1 MIINYLKQNILPFLR
16 RILKFKAVRVIS
28 YGLLLF
34 IALDLIFPFKVQPN
48 YSTLITDSEGKV
60 LHAFLNNQDKWRMK
74 TELSEITPTLEKAIV
89 YKEDRWFRWHFGVN
103 PFAIVRAGVRNVFS
117 GKRTSGAST
126 ITMQVVRLLN
136 PKPRTYFNKIN
147 EILRAF
153 QLEVHYSKDEILQL
167 YLNLVPYGSNI
178 EGIKSASI
186 LYFQKSPDVLSLA
199 EVMTLAIIPNRPSS
213 LRLGLNNDFI
223 LQERNRWLN
232 EFKASEV
239 FHNQDIDDALSEPLN
254 VQRHEA
260 PKLAPHLSL
269 RLKNEYPTKSNI
281 HSSLIRNKQLT
292 IEKIVQNYVSR
303 LYAMNIHNAAVMV
316 INNQT
321 HQVEAYIGSA
331 DFNNPVDGGQVDG
344 VRAIRSP
351 GSTLKPLLY
360 ATAFDKGIITPKT
373 AINDVP
379 TNFGGF
385 EPENF
390 DKLFHGKISIEYA
403 LANSLNIP
411 AVKLLKEIST
421 PVLVD
426 KLKKADFQAVK
437 KNSSKLGLSLV
448 LGGCGVT
455 LEELTNLFSS
465 FANEGRFQKSSPL
478 TTDGRIKKE
487 IEKSVL
493 GFRFRNWVAKSGVE
507 SSPFG
512 GGGGLSIISPE
523 STYLI
528 NQILTQVTRPDLPN
542 NYAYTYRMPKI
553 AWKTGTSFGKKDA
566 WSIGY
571 NAKYTVGIWVGN
583 FSGEGVPELSGANIA
598 TPLLFDIF
606 NTIDYNSSSKWF
618 KSPENMAMRKVCA
631 ESGDV
636 PNEFCVNQITDY
648 YIPSVSK
655 MTLCTHAKYVYV
667 SKDDRTSYCSHCLPE
682 SGAVRKIYPNHA
694 PELVS
699 WFETKHILYTG
710 IPPHNPTC
718 ERIFQENAPQIVYPV
733 DGSEYILDKNDTQKL
748 MLNAQVG
755 NDVKEIYWY
764 INDKLLQKSTP
775 TTPIFFEPK
784 AGRIKI
790 SCSDDKGRNTDIFVK
805 VRWE

>member
-1 MIINYLKQNILPFLR
+1 M
-16 RILKFKAVRVIS
+16 
-28 YGLLLF
+28 
-34 IALDLIFPFKVQPN
+34 
-48 YSTLITDSEGKV
+48 DSDEKI

-103 PFAIVRAGVRNVFS
+103 PFAIMRAGVRNVFT
-117 GKRTSGAST
+117 GRRTSGAST

-136 PKPRTYFNKIN
+136 PQTRTYFHKFL
-147 EILRAF
+147 EIFRAI
-153 QLEVHYSKDEILQL
+153 QLEVHYSKDEILQF

-178 EGIKSASI
+178 EGIKSASV

-199 EVMTLAIIPNRPSS
+199 EVMALAIIPNRPSS
-213 LRLGLNNDFI
+213 LRLGVNNDYI
-223 LQERNRWLN
+223 LKERNRWLN
-232 EFKASEV
+232 EFKELQV

-260 PKLAPHLSL
+260 PKLAPHLSI
-269 RLKNEYPTKSNI
+269 RLKQENPNEANI

-292 IEKIVQNYVSR
+292 IEKIVQNYVTR

-316 INNQT
+316 INNKT
-321 HQVEAYIGSA
+321 HQVESYIGSA

-360 ATAFDKGIITPKT
+360 ATAFDLGIITPKT

-390 DKLFHGKISIEYA
+390 DKLFHGKVTIEFA

-411 AVKLLKEIST
+411 AVKVLKEITT
-421 PVLVD
+421 PVLVE
-426 KLKKADFQAVK
+426 KLKRADFQAVK
-437 KNSSKLGLSLV
+437 KNAEKLGLSLV
-448 LGGCGVT
+448 LGGCDVT

-465 FANEGRFQKSSPL
+465 FSNEGNFQKAKYINNSNQSEIQRL
-478 TTDGRIKKE
+478 RIPSESE
-487 IEKSVL
+487 ITSK
-493 GFRFRNWVAKSGVE
+493 
-507 SSPFG
+507 
-512 GGGGLSIISPE
+512 E

-528 NQILTQVTRPDLPN
+528 TQILSQITRPDLPN
-542 NYAYTYRMPKI
+542 NYDYTYRMPKI

-571 NAKYTVGIWVGN
+571 NANYTVGVWIGN

-606 NTIDYNSSSKWF
+606 NTIEYNSSAKWF
-618 KSPENMAMRKVCA
+618 KSPEGIALRKVCA

-636 PNEFCVNQITDY
+636 PSEFCTNQITDY

-655 MTLCTHAKYVYV
+655 MTPCTHLRNVYIRP
-667 SKDDRTSYCSHCLPE
+667 DTQISYCSHCLPD
-682 SGAVRKIYPNHA
+682 SGAVRKLYPNHA

-699 WFETKHILYTG
+699 WYETKHILYEK
-710 IPPHNPTC
+710 IPPHNPQC
-718 ERIFQENAPQIVYPV
+718 ERVFQENAPQIVYPV
-733 DGSEYILDKNDTQKL
+733 DGSKYILDKKDTQKM
-748 MLNAQVG
+748 MLNCQVS
-755 NDVKEIYWY
+755 NDVKVIYWY
-764 INDKLLQKSTP
+764 INDKLLQKSEPNTKVFFTP
-775 TTPIFFEPK
+775 E
-784 AGRIKI
+784 AGKLKI
-790 SCSDDKGRNTDIFVK
+790 SCSDDKGRNTDIFVEVK
-805 VRWE
+805 KD

>member
-1 MIINYLKQNILPFLR
+1 MIISYLKQNIFPIINILFQCKIA
-16 RILKFKAVRVIS
+16 RIVA
-28 YGLLLF
+28 YTLLLF
-34 IALDLIFPFKVQPN
+34 IALDLISPFKVQPN
-48 YSTLITDSEGKV
+48 YSTLITDSEGKI
-60 LHAFLNNQDKWRMK
+60 LHAFLNNQDRWRMK
-74 TELSEITPTLEKAIV
+74 TELSEITPTLEKAII

-103 PFAIVRAGVRNVFS
+103 PFAVIRAGVRNIFT
-117 GKRTSGAST
+117 GRRTSGAST

-136 PKPRTYFNKIN
+136 PKNRTYFNKII

-199 EVMTLAIIPNRPSS
+199 EVMALAIIPNRPSS
-213 LRLGLNNDFI
+213 LRLGINNDFI
-223 LQERNRWLN
+223 LKERNRWLN
-232 EFKASEV
+232 EFKESQV
-239 FHNQDIDDALSEPLN
+239 FHNQDIDDALSEPMN
-254 VQRHEA
+254 VKRHEA

-269 RLKNEYPTKSNI
+269 RLKQENPTEANI

-321 HQVEAYIGSA
+321 HQVEAYMGSA

-360 ATAFDKGIITPKT
+360 ATAFDQGIITPKT
-373 AINDVP
+373 TINDVP

-385 EPENF
+385 EPDNF
-390 DKLFHGKISIEYA
+390 DKLFHGKVTVEFA

-411 AVKLLKEIST
+411 AVKLLKEITT
-421 PVLVD
+421 PILVD

-437 KNSSKLGLSLV
+437 KDASKLGLSLV

-465 FANEGRFQKSSPL
+465 FANEGKFQKAKYIVSRSQL
-478 TTDGRIKKE
+478 TTVFTE
-487 IEKSVL
+487 ITSK
-493 GFRFRNWVAKSGVE
+493 
-507 SSPFG
+507 
-512 GGGGLSIISPE
+512 E

-528 NQILTQVTRPDLPN
+528 NQILTQITRPDLPN

-571 NAKYTVGIWVGN
+571 NAKYTVGIWIGN

-618 KSPENMAMRKVCA
+618 KSPENIALRKVCT

-636 PNEFCVNQITDY
+636 PNEFCINQITDY

-655 MTLCTHAKYVYV
+655 MTQCTHAKYVYV
-667 SKDDRTSYCSHCLPE
+667 SADEQISFCSHCMPDN
-682 SGAVRKIYPNHA
+682 GTIRKTFPNHA

-699 WFETKHILYTG
+699 WFETKHILYEKL
-710 IPPHNPTC
+710 PQHNPKC
-718 ERIFQENAPQIVYPV
+718 ERVFQENAPQIVYPEG
-733 DGSEYILDKNDTQKL
+733 GSEYILDKDDTQKL
-748 MLNAQVG
+748 MLNAQVR

-775 TTPIFFEPK
+775 NSPIFFEPT
-784 AGRIKI
+784 AGKIKI
-790 SCSDDKGRNTDIFVK
+790 SCSDDKGRNSDIFVK

>member
-1 MIINYLKQNILPFLR
+1 MIISYLKQNIFPIINILFQCKIA
-16 RILKFKAVRVIS
+16 RIVA
-28 YGLLLF
+28 YTLLLF
-34 IALDLIFPFKVQPN
+34 IALDLISPFKVQPN
-48 YSTLITDSEGKV
+48 YSTLITDSEGKI

-74 TELSEITPTLEKAIV
+74 TELSEITPTLEKAII

-103 PFAIVRAGVRNVFS
+103 PFAVIRAGVRNIFT
-117 GKRTSGAST
+117 GRRTSGAST

-136 PKPRTYFNKIN
+136 PKNRTYFNKII

-199 EVMTLAIIPNRPSS
+199 EVMALAIIPNRPSS
-213 LRLGLNNDFI
+213 LRLGINNDFI
-223 LQERNRWLN
+223 LKERNRWLN
-232 EFKASEV
+232 EFKESQV
-239 FHNQDIDDALSEPLN
+239 FHNQDIDDALSEPMN

-269 RLKNEYPTKSNI
+269 RLKQENPTEANI

-321 HQVEAYIGSA
+321 HQVEAYMGSA

-360 ATAFDKGIITPKT
+360 ATAFDQGIITPKT
-373 AINDVP
+373 TINDVP

-385 EPENF
+385 EPDNF
-390 DKLFHGKISIEYA
+390 DKLFHGKVTVEFA

-411 AVKLLKEIST
+411 AVKLLKEITT
-421 PVLVD
+421 PILVD

-437 KNSSKLGLSLV
+437 KDASKLGLSLV

-465 FANEGRFQKSSPL
+465 FANEGKFQKAKYIVSRSQL
-478 TTDGRIKKE
+478 TTVSAE
-487 IEKSVL
+487 ITSK
-493 GFRFRNWVAKSGVE
+493 
-507 SSPFG
+507 
-512 GGGGLSIISPE
+512 E

-528 NQILTQVTRPDLPN
+528 NQILTQITRPDLPN

-571 NAKYTVGIWVGN
+571 NAKYTVGIWIGN

-618 KSPENMAMRKVCA
+618 KSPENIALRKVCA

-636 PNEFCVNQITDY
+636 PDEFCINQITDY

-655 MTLCTHAKYVYV
+655 MTQCTHAKYVYV
-667 SKDDRTSYCSHCLPE
+667 SADEQISFCSHCMPDN
-682 SGAVRKIYPNHA
+682 GTIRKIFPNHA

-699 WFETKHILYTG
+699 WFETKHILYEKL
-710 IPPHNPTC
+710 PQHDPKC
-718 ERIFQENAPQIVYPV
+718 ERVFRENAPQIVYPEG
-733 DGSEYILDKNDTQKL
+733 GSEYILDKNDTQKL
-748 MLNAQVG
+748 MLNAQVR

-775 TTPIFFEPK
+775 NIPIFFVPESGK
-784 AGRIKI
+784 IKI
-790 SCSDDKGRNTDIFVK
+790 SCSDDKGRNTDIFVR

>member
-1 MIINYLKQNILPFLR
+1 MQHKSIGMIRNYLKQTIIPFLK
-16 RILKFKAVRVIS
+16 RIFQYKTTRTITC
-28 YGLLLF
+28 GLLLF
-34 IALDLIFPFKVQPN
+34 IILDLIFPFRVEPN
-48 YSTLITDSEGKV
+48 YSTVIMDSEGKI

-74 TELSEITPTLEKAIV
+74 TELSEITPTLEKAII

-103 PFAIVRAGVRNVFS
+103 PFAIVRAGMRNVFT
-117 GKRTSGAST
+117 GRRTSGAST

-136 PKPRTYFNKIN
+136 PQSRTYFHKFL
-147 EILRAF
+147 EIFRAI
-153 QLEVHYSKDEILQL
+153 QLEAHYSKDEILQF

-199 EVMTLAIIPNRPSS
+199 EVMALAIIPNRPSS
-213 LRLGLNNDFI
+213 LRLGLNNNFI
-223 LQERNRWLN
+223 LKERNRWLN
-232 EFKASEV
+232 EFKVMQV
-239 FHNQDIDDALSEPLN
+239 FHNQDIEDALGEPLN

-260 PKLAPHLSL
+260 PKLAPHLSI
-269 RLKNEYPTKSNI
+269 RLKQENPNVANI
-281 HSSLIRNKQLT
+281 HSSLVRNKQLT

-316 INNQT
+316 INNKT
-321 HQVEAYIGSA
+321 HQVETYVGSA

-360 ATAFDKGIITPKT
+360 ATAFDLGIITPKT

-390 DKLFHGKISIEYA
+390 DKLFHGKVTIEFA

-411 AVKLLKEIST
+411 AVKILKEITT
-421 PVLVD
+421 PVLVE
-426 KLKKADFQAVK
+426 KLKKSDFQAVK

-465 FANEGRFQKSSPL
+465 FSNEGNFQKSIFLKPNSPIPNPQSL
-478 TTDGRIKKE
+478 ITSK
-487 IEKSVL
+487 
-493 GFRFRNWVAKSGVE
+493 
-507 SSPFG
+507 
-512 GGGGLSIISPE
+512 E

-528 NQILTQVTRPDLPN
+528 TKILSQITRPDLPN
-542 NYAYTYRMPKI
+542 NYDYTYRMPKI

-571 NAKYTVGIWVGN
+571 NANYTVGVWIGN

-606 NTIDYNSSSKWF
+606 NTIEYNSSAKWF
-618 KSPENMAMRKVCA
+618 KAPEGITLRKVCA

-636 PNEFCVNQITDY
+636 PNEFCENQITDY

-655 MTLCTHAKYVYV
+655 MTLCTHARKVYIRA
-667 SKDDRTSYCSHCLPE
+667 DEQISYCTHCLPD
-682 SGAVRKIYPNHA
+682 SGAVQKRYPNHA

-699 WFETKHILYTG
+699 WYETKHILYEK
-710 IPPHNPTC
+710 IPPHNPQC
-718 ERIFQENAPQIVYPV
+718 ERVFQENAPQIVYPV
-733 DGSEYILDKNDTQKL
+733 DGSEYILDKKDTQKM
-748 MLNAQVG
+748 MLNCQTS
-755 NDVKEIYWY
+755 NDVKVVYWY
-764 INDKLLQKSTP
+764 INDKLLQKSEPNTK
-775 TTPIFFEPK
+775 IFFTPE
-784 AGRIKI
+784 AGKLKI
-790 SCSDDKGRNTDIFVK
+790 SCSDDKGRNSDIFVE
-805 VRWE
+805 VRKD

>member
-1 MIINYLKQNILPFLR
+1 MQRIKTFIKAKPF
-16 RILKFKAVRVIS
+16 KVTASVF
-28 YGLLLF
+28 LLF
-34 IALDLIFPFKVQPN
+34 ITLDLIFPFKVQPN
-48 YSTLITDSEGKV
+48 YSTLITDSEGKI
-60 LHAFLNNQDKWRMK
+60 LHSFLNNKDKWRMK
-74 TELSEITPTLEKAIV
+74 TELSEITPTLEKAII
-89 YKEDRWFRWHFGVN
+89 YKEDRWFRWHFGIN
-103 PFAIVRAGVRNVFS
+103 PFAIVRAGMRNIFT

-136 PKPRTYFNKIN
+136 PQSRTYFNKII

-213 LRLGLNNDFI
+213 LRLGINNDYI
-223 LQERNRWLN
+223 LKERNRWLS
-232 EFKASEV
+232 EFKESEV
-239 FHNQDIDDALSEPLN
+239 FHSQDIEDALSEPLN

-269 RLKNEYPTKSNI
+269 RLKQENPTEANI

-292 IEKIVQNYVSR
+292 IEKIAQNYVSR
-303 LYAMNIHNAAVMV
+303 LYAMNVHNAAVMV

-321 HQVEAYIGSA
+321 HQVEAYVGSA

-373 AINDVP
+373 TINDVP

-390 DKLFHGKISIEYA
+390 DKLFHGKVTVEFA

-411 AVKLLKEIST
+411 AVKLLKEITT

-465 FANEGRFQKSSPL
+465 FANEGKFQKAKYIVNRNQS
-478 TTDGRIKKE
+478 TTVSTE
-487 IEKSVL
+487 ITSK
-493 GFRFRNWVAKSGVE
+493 
-507 SSPFG
+507 
-512 GGGGLSIISPE
+512 E

-528 NQILTQVTRPDLPN
+528 NQILTQITRPDLPN

-571 NAKYTVGIWVGN
+571 NAKYTVGVWIGN

-618 KSPENMAMRKVCA
+618 KSPENIALRKVCA

-648 YIPSVSK
+648 YIPAVSK
-655 MTLCTHAKYVYV
+655 MTQCTHAKYVYL
-667 SKDDRTSYCSHCLPE
+667 SADGQISYCSHCIPDNNTI
-682 SGAVRKIYPNHA
+682 KKTFPNHA

-699 WFETKHILYTG
+699 WFETKHILYEKL
-710 IPPHNPTC
+710 PQHNPKC
-718 ERIFQENAPQIVYPV
+718 ERIFQENVPQIVYPV
-733 DGSEYILDKNDTQKL
+733 DGSEYILDKKDTQKL
-748 MLNAQVG
+748 MLNAQVR

-775 TTPIFFEPK
+775 NTPIFFVPESGK
-784 AGRIKI
+784 IKI
-790 SCSDDKGRNTDIFVK
+790 SCSDDKGRNTDIFVN

>member
-1 MIINYLKQNILPFLR
+1 MTINYLQQKILSFLK
-16 RILKFKAVRVIS
+16 RIFQYKAVRITT

-34 IALDLIFPFKVQPN
+34 IILDLVFPFRVQPN
-48 YSTLITDSEGKV
+48 YSTVVMDSEGKI

-74 TELSEITPTLEKAIV
+74 TELSEITPTLEKAII

-103 PFAIVRAGVRNVFS
+103 PFAIVRAGVRNVFT
-117 GKRTSGAST
+117 GRRTSGAST

-136 PKPRTYFNKIN
+136 PQSRTYFHKFL
-147 EILRAF
+147 EIFRAI
-153 QLEVHYSKDEILQL
+153 QLEVHYSKDEILQF

-199 EVMTLAIIPNRPSS
+199 EVMALAIIPNRPSS
-213 LRLGLNNDFI
+213 LRLGVNNDYI

-232 EFKASEV
+232 EFKSMQV
-239 FHNQDIDDALSEPLN
+239 FHNQDVEDALSEPLN

-260 PKLAPHLSL
+260 PKLAPHLSI
-269 RLKNEYPTKSNI
+269 RLKQENPNVANI
-281 HSSLIRNKQLT
+281 HSSLVRNKQLT
-292 IEKIVQNYVSR
+292 IEKIVQNYVTR
-303 LYAMNIHNAAVMV
+303 LCAMNIHNAAVMV
-316 INNQT
+316 INNKT
-321 HQVEAYIGSA
+321 HQVETYVGSA

-360 ATAFDKGIITPKT
+360 ATAFDLGIITPKT
-373 AINDVP
+373 TINDVP

-390 DKLFHGKISIEYA
+390 DKLFHGKVTIEFA

-411 AVKLLKEIST
+411 AVKILKEITT
-421 PVLVD
+421 PVLVE

-455 LEELTNLFSS
+455 LEELTNLFSV
-465 FANEGRFQKSSPL
+465 FANEGKIAPPTPRGGASESDFSSP
-478 TTDGRIKKE
+478 
-487 IEKSVL
+487 
-493 GFRFRNWVAKSGVE
+493 SG
-507 SSPFG
+507 G
-512 GGGGLSIISPE
+512 YLISPE

-528 NQILTQVTRPDLPN
+528 TKILSQITRPDLPN
-542 NYAYTYRMPKI
+542 NYDYTYRMPKI

-571 NAKYTVGIWVGN
+571 NANYTVGVWIGN

-606 NTIDYNSSSKWF
+606 NTIEYNSSARWF
-618 KSPENMAMRKVCA
+618 KQPEGIALRKVCA
-631 ESGDV
+631 ESGDI
-636 PNEFCVNQITDY
+636 PNEFCENQITDY

-655 MTLCTHAKYVYV
+655 MTLCTHARKVYV
-667 SKDDRTSYCSHCLPE
+667 RADEQISYCTHCLPD
-682 SGAVRKIYPNHA
+682 SGAVQKRYPNHA

-699 WFETKHILYTG
+699 WYETKYILYQK
-710 IPPHNPTC
+710 IPPHNPQC
-718 ERIFQENAPQIVYPV
+718 ERVFQENAPQIVYPV
-733 DGSEYILDKNDTQKL
+733 DGSEYILDKKDTQKM
-748 MLNAQVG
+748 MLNCQTS
-755 NDVKEIYWY
+755 NDVKVVYWY
-764 INDKLLQKSTP
+764 INDKLLQKSEPNTKVFFTP
-775 TTPIFFEPK
+775 EVGK
-784 AGRIKI
+784 LKI
-790 SCSDDKGRNTDIFVK
+790 SCSDDKGRNSDIFVEVK
-805 VRWE
+805 KE

>member
-1 MIINYLKQNILPFLR
+1 MIFNHLKQNTISFLK
-16 RILKFKAVRVIS
+16 RIFQYKAVRIIS

-74 TELSEITPTLEKAIV
+74 TELSEITPTLENAIV

-103 PFAIVRAGVRNVFS
+103 PFAVVRAGVRNVFT
-117 GKRTSGAST
+117 GRRTSGAST

-136 PKPRTYFNKIN
+136 PKSRTYLHKII

-199 EVMTLAIIPNRPSS
+199 EVMALAIIPNRPSS
-213 LRLGLNNDFI
+213 LRLGINNDFI
-223 LQERNRWLN
+223 LRERNRWLN
-232 EFKASEV
+232 EFKESQV
-239 FHNQDIDDALSEPLN
+239 FHNQDIEDALGEPLN

-269 RLKNEYPTKSNI
+269 RLKQENPTEANI
-281 HSSLIRNKQLT
+281 HSSLMRNKQLT

-321 HQVEAYIGSA
+321 HQVEAYVGSA

-360 ATAFDKGIITPKT
+360 ATAFDRGIITPKSM
-373 AINDVP
+373 INDVP

-390 DKLFHGKISIEYA
+390 DKLFHGKVSVEFA

-411 AVKLLKEIST
+411 AVKLLKEITT

-426 KLKKADFQAVK
+426 KLKKADFQAVR

-465 FANEGRFQKSSPL
+465 FANEGQFQKSKY
-478 TTDGRIKKE
+478 IKSENQSE
-487 IEKSVL
+487 I
-493 GFRFRNWVAKSGVE
+493 RNRQSE
-507 SSPFG
+507 
-512 GGGGLSIISPE
+512 IISPE

-528 NQILTQVTRPDLPN
+528 NQILTQITRPDLPN

-571 NAKYTVGIWVGN
+571 NAKYTVGVWIGN

-618 KSPENMAMRKVCA
+618 KSPENIALRKVCA

-636 PNEFCVNQITDY
+636 PNEFCINQITDY

-655 MTLCTHAKYVYV
+655 MTSCTHARYVFV
-667 SKDDRTSYCSHCLPE
+667 SADGQMSYCSHCMPD
-682 SGAVRKIYPNHA
+682 SGAIRTTFPNHA

-699 WFETKHILYTG
+699 WFETKHILYERVPT
-710 IPPHNPTC
+710 HNPKC

-748 MLNAQVG
+748 MLNAQVR

-775 TTPIFFEPK
+775 NIPIFFVPESGK
-784 AGRIKI
+784 IKI
-790 SCSDDKGRNTDIFVK
+790 SCSDDKGRNTNIFVK

>member
-1 MIINYLKQNILPFLR
+1 MIIKYLKQKTFPFLK
-16 RILKFKAVRVIS
+16 RIFQYKAVRIIS
-28 YGLLLF
+28 YGLLFF
-34 IALDLIFPFKVQPN
+34 ILLDLIFPFRVQPN
-48 YSTLITDSEGKV
+48 YSTLIMDSDGKI

-103 PFAIVRAGVRNVFS
+103 PFAIMRAGFRNVFT
-117 GKRTSGAST
+117 GRRTSGAST

-136 PKPRTYFNKIN
+136 PQSRTYFNKFL
-147 EILRAF
+147 EIFRAI
-153 QLEVHYSKDEILQL
+153 QLEVHYSKDEILQF

-186 LYFQKSPDVLSLA
+186 LYFQKLPEVLSLA
-199 EVMTLAIIPNRPSS
+199 EVMALAIIPNRPSS
-213 LRLGLNNDFI
+213 LRLGVNNDYI
-223 LQERNRWLN
+223 LKERNRWLN
-232 EFKASEV
+232 EFKEMQV

-260 PKLAPHLSL
+260 PKLAPHLSI
-269 RLKNEYPTKSNI
+269 RLKQENPNEANI

-292 IEKIVQNYVSR
+292 IEKIVQNYVTR

-316 INNQT
+316 INNKT
-321 HQVEAYIGSA
+321 HQVESYIGSA

-360 ATAFDKGIITPKT
+360 ATAFDLGIITPKT

-390 DKLFHGKISIEYA
+390 DKLFHGKVTIEFA

-411 AVKLLKEIST
+411 AVKVLKEITT
-421 PVLVD
+421 PVLVE

-465 FANEGRFQKSSPL
+465 FSNEGSFQKA
-478 TTDGRIKKE
+478 RYI
-487 IEKSVL
+487 
-493 GFRFRNWVAKSGVE
+493 SG
-507 SSPFG
+507 SNNSQ
-512 GGGGLSIISPE
+512 LITHNSQLISPE

-528 NQILTQVTRPDLPN
+528 TQILSQITRPDLPN
-542 NYAYTYRMPKI
+542 NYDYTYRMPKI

-571 NAKYTVGIWVGN
+571 NANYTVGVWIGN

-606 NTIDYNSSSKWF
+606 NTIEYNSSAKWF
-618 KSPENMAMRKVCA
+618 KSPEGIALRKVCA
-631 ESGDV
+631 ESGNV
-636 PNEFCVNQITDY
+636 PSEFCTNQITDY

-655 MTLCTHAKYVYV
+655 MTLCTHLRNVYV
-667 SKDDRTSYCSHCLPE
+667 RSDGQISYCSHCLPD
-682 SGAVRKIYPNHA
+682 SGAVKNLYPNHA

-699 WFETKHILYTG
+699 WYETKHILYEKV
-710 IPPHNPTC
+710 PPHNPQC
-718 ERIFQENAPQIVYPV
+718 ERVFQENAPQIVYPV
-733 DGSEYILDKNDTQKL
+733 DGSEYILDKKDTQKM
-748 MLNAQVG
+748 MLNCQVS
-755 NDVKEIYWY
+755 NDVKVIYWY
-764 INDKLLQKSTP
+764 INDKLLQKSEPNTKVFFTP
-775 TTPIFFEPK
+775 E
-784 AGRIKI
+784 AGKLKI
-790 SCSDDKGRNTDIFVK
+790 SCSDDKGRNTDIFVEVK
-805 VRWE
+805 KD

>member
-1 MIINYLKQNILPFLR
+1 MIISYLKQNIFPIINILFQCKIA
-16 RILKFKAVRVIS
+16 RIVA
-28 YGLLLF
+28 YTLLLF
-34 IALDLIFPFKVQPN
+34 IALDLISPFKVQPN
-48 YSTLITDSEGKV
+48 YSTLITDSEGKI

-74 TELSEITPTLEKAIV
+74 TELSEITPTLEKVII

-103 PFAIVRAGVRNVFS
+103 PFAVIRAGVRNIFT
-117 GKRTSGAST
+117 GRRTSGAST

-136 PKPRTYFNKIN
+136 PKNRTYFNKII

-199 EVMTLAIIPNRPSS
+199 EVMALAIIPNRPSS
-213 LRLGLNNDFI
+213 LRLGINNDFI
-223 LQERNRWLN
+223 LKERNRWLN
-232 EFKASEV
+232 EFKESQV
-239 FHNQDIDDALSEPLN
+239 FHNQDIDDALSEPMN

-269 RLKNEYPTKSNI
+269 RLKQENPTEANI

-321 HQVEAYIGSA
+321 HQVEAYMGSA

-360 ATAFDKGIITPKT
+360 ATAFDQGIITPKT
-373 AINDVP
+373 TINDVP

-385 EPENF
+385 EPDNF
-390 DKLFHGKISIEYA
+390 DKLFHGKVTVEFA

-411 AVKLLKEIST
+411 AVKLLKEITT
-421 PVLVD
+421 PILVD

-437 KNSSKLGLSLV
+437 KDASKLGLSLV

-465 FANEGRFQKSSPL
+465 FANEGKFQKAKYIVSRSQL
-478 TTDGRIKKE
+478 TTVSAE
-487 IEKSVL
+487 ITSK
-493 GFRFRNWVAKSGVE
+493 
-507 SSPFG
+507 
-512 GGGGLSIISPE
+512 E

-528 NQILTQVTRPDLPN
+528 NQILTQITRPDLPN

-571 NAKYTVGIWVGN
+571 NAKYTVGIWIGN

-618 KSPENMAMRKVCA
+618 KSPENIALRKVCA

-636 PNEFCVNQITDY
+636 PNEFCINQITDY

-655 MTLCTHAKYVYV
+655 MTQCTHAKYVYV
-667 SKDDRTSYCSHCLPE
+667 SADEQISFCSHCMPDN
-682 SGAVRKIYPNHA
+682 GTIRKNFPNHA

-699 WFETKHILYTG
+699 WFETKHILYEKL
-710 IPPHNPTC
+710 PQHDPKC
-718 ERIFQENAPQIVYPV
+718 ERVFRENAPQIVYPKG
-733 DGSEYILDKNDTQKL
+733 GSEYILDKNDTQKL
-748 MLNAQVG
+748 MLNAQVR

-775 TTPIFFEPK
+775 NIPIFFVPESGK
-784 AGRIKI
+784 IKI
-790 SCSDDKGRNTDIFVK
+790 SCSDDKGRNTDIFVR

>member
-1 MIINYLKQNILPFLR
+1 MIFKYLQQNIPTFLK
-16 RILKFKAVRVIS
+16 RIFQYKAVRIIS
-28 YGLLLF
+28 YSLLLF

-103 PFAIVRAGVRNVFS
+103 PFAIARAGVRNVFM
-117 GKRTSGAST
+117 GRRTSGAST

-136 PKPRTYFNKIN
+136 PKSRTYFNKII

-199 EVMTLAIIPNRPSS
+199 EVMALAIIPNRPSS
-213 LRLGLNNDFI
+213 LRLGFNNDFI
-223 LQERNRWLN
+223 LKERNRWLN
-232 EFKASEV
+232 EFKELEV

-269 RLKNEYPTKSNI
+269 RLKQENPTEANI

-321 HQVEAYIGSA
+321 HQVEAYVGSA

-373 AINDVP
+373 TINDVP

-390 DKLFHGKISIEYA
+390 DKLFHGKITIEYA

-426 KLKKADFQAVK
+426 KLKKADFQAVR

-465 FANEGRFQKSSPL
+465 FANEGQFQKSSPL
-478 TTDGRIKKE
+478 TPRGGIKNGLE
-487 IEKSVL
+487 NSP
-493 GFRFRNWVAKSGVE
+493 SG
-507 SSPFG
+507 G
-512 GGGGLSIISPE
+512 
-523 STYLI
+523 
-528 NQILTQVTRPDLPN
+528 
-542 NYAYTYRMPKI
+542 
-553 AWKTGTSFGKKDA
+553 
-566 WSIGY
+566 
-571 NAKYTVGIWVGN
+571 
-583 FSGEGVPELSGANIA
+583 
-598 TPLLFDIF
+598 
-606 NTIDYNSSSKWF
+606 
-618 KSPENMAMRKVCA
+618 
-631 ESGDV
+631 
-636 PNEFCVNQITDY
+636 
-648 YIPSVSK
+648 
-655 MTLCTHAKYVYV
+655 
-667 SKDDRTSYCSHCLPE
+667 
-682 SGAVRKIYPNHA
+682 
-694 PELVS
+694 
-699 WFETKHILYTG
+699 
-710 IPPHNPTC
+710 
-718 ERIFQENAPQIVYPV
+718 
-733 DGSEYILDKNDTQKL
+733 
-748 MLNAQVG
+748 
-755 NDVKEIYWY
+755 
-764 INDKLLQKSTP
+764 
-775 TTPIFFEPK
+775 
-784 AGRIKI
+784 
-790 SCSDDKGRNTDIFVK
+790 
-805 VRWE
+805 

>member
-1 MIINYLKQNILPFLR
+1 MKINHLKQNAISFLK
-16 RILKFKAVRVIS
+16 RIFQYKAVRIIS

-34 IALDLIFPFKVQPN
+34 IILDLIFPFRVQPN
-48 YSTLITDSEGKV
+48 YSTLIMDSDGKI

-103 PFAIVRAGVRNVFS
+103 PFAVMRAGVRNVFT
-117 GKRTSGAST
+117 GRRTSGAST

-136 PKPRTYFNKIN
+136 PQSRTYFHKFL
-147 EILRAF
+147 EIFRAI
-153 QLEVHYSKDEILQL
+153 QLEVHYSKDEILQF

-178 EGIKSASI
+178 EGIKSASV

-199 EVMTLAIIPNRPSS
+199 EVMALAIIPNRPSS
-213 LRLGLNNDFI
+213 LRLGINNDYI
-223 LQERNRWLN
+223 LKERNRWLK
-232 EFKASEV
+232 EFKESQV

-260 PKLAPHLSL
+260 PKLAPHLSI
-269 RLKNEYPTKSNI
+269 RLKQENPTEANI

-292 IEKIVQNYVSR
+292 IEKIVQNYVTR

-316 INNQT
+316 INNKT
-321 HQVEAYIGSA
+321 HQVESYVGSA

-360 ATAFDKGIITPKT
+360 ATAFDLGIITPKT

-390 DKLFHGKISIEYA
+390 DKLFHGKVTIEFA

-411 AVKLLKEIST
+411 AVKVLKEITT
-421 PVLVD
+421 PVLVE

-465 FANEGRFQKSSPL
+465 FSNEGQFQKSTYLYASGRDTSHGGNSALQTPNSEL
-478 TTDGRIKKE
+478 TSK
-487 IEKSVL
+487 
-493 GFRFRNWVAKSGVE
+493 
-507 SSPFG
+507 
-512 GGGGLSIISPE
+512 E

-528 NQILTQVTRPDLPN
+528 NQILSQITRPDLPN
-542 NYAYTYRMPKI
+542 NYDYTYRMPKI

-571 NAKYTVGIWVGN
+571 NANYTVGVWIGN

-606 NTIDYNSSSKWF
+606 NTIEYNSSAKWF
-618 KSPENMAMRKVCA
+618 KSPEGIALRKVCA

-636 PNEFCVNQITDY
+636 PSEFCTHQITDY

-655 MTLCTHAKYVYV
+655 MTPCTHARYVYV
-667 SKDDRTSYCSHCLPE
+667 RPDAQISYCSHCLPD
-682 SGAVRKIYPNHA
+682 SGAVRKLYPNHA

-699 WFETKHILYTG
+699 WYETKHILYEK
-710 IPPHNPTC
+710 IPPHNPQC
-718 ERIFQENAPQIVYPV
+718 ERVFQENAPQIVYPV
-733 DGSEYILDKNDTQKL
+733 DGSEYILDKKDTQKM
-748 MLNAQVG
+748 MLNCQTS
-755 NDVKEIYWY
+755 NDVKVVYWY
-764 INDKLLQKSTP
+764 INDKLLQKSEPNTKVFFTP
-775 TTPIFFEPK
+775 E
-784 AGRIKI
+784 AGKLKI
-790 SCSDDKGRNTDIFVK
+790 SCSDDKGRNTDIFVE
-805 VRWE
+805 VRRE

>member
-1 MIINYLKQNILPFLR
+1 MIISYLKQNIFPIINILFQCKIA
-16 RILKFKAVRVIS
+16 RIVA
-28 YGLLLF
+28 YTLLLF
-34 IALDLIFPFKVQPN
+34 IALDLISPFKVQPN
-48 YSTLITDSEGKV
+48 YSTLITDSEGKI
-60 LHAFLNNQDKWRMK
+60 LHAFLNNQDRWRMK
-74 TELSEITPTLEKAIV
+74 TELSEITPTLEKAII

-103 PFAIVRAGVRNVFS
+103 PFAVIRAGVRNIFT
-117 GKRTSGAST
+117 GRRTSGAST

-136 PKPRTYFNKIN
+136 PKNRTYFNKII

-153 QLEVHYSKDEILQL
+153 QLEIHYSKDEILQL

-199 EVMTLAIIPNRPSS
+199 EVMALAIIPNRPSS
-213 LRLGLNNDFI
+213 LRLGINNDFI
-223 LQERNRWLN
+223 LKERNRWLN
-232 EFKASEV
+232 EFKESQV
-239 FHNQDIDDALSEPLN
+239 FHNQDIDDALSEPMN
-254 VQRHEA
+254 VKRHEA

-269 RLKNEYPTKSNI
+269 RLKQENPTEANI

-316 INNQT
+316 INNHT
-321 HQVEAYIGSA
+321 HQVEAYMGSA

-360 ATAFDKGIITPKT
+360 ATAFDQGIITPKT
-373 AINDVP
+373 TINDVP

-385 EPENF
+385 EPDNF
-390 DKLFHGKISIEYA
+390 DKLFHGKVTVEFA

-411 AVKLLKEIST
+411 AVKLLKEITT
-421 PVLVD
+421 PILVD

-437 KNSSKLGLSLV
+437 KDASKLGLSLV

-465 FANEGRFQKSSPL
+465 FANEGKFQKAKYIVSRSQL
-478 TTDGRIKKE
+478 TTVSTE
-487 IEKSVL
+487 ITSK
-493 GFRFRNWVAKSGVE
+493 
-507 SSPFG
+507 
-512 GGGGLSIISPE
+512 E

-528 NQILTQVTRPDLPN
+528 NQILTQITRPDLPN

-571 NAKYTVGIWVGN
+571 NAKYTVGIWIGN

-618 KSPENMAMRKVCA
+618 KSPENIALRKVCA

-636 PNEFCVNQITDY
+636 PNEFCINQITDY

-655 MTLCTHAKYVYV
+655 MTQCTHAKYVYV
-667 SKDDRTSYCSHCLPE
+667 SADEQISFCSHCMPDN
-682 SGAVRKIYPNHA
+682 GTIRKTFPNHA

-699 WFETKHILYTG
+699 WFETKHILYEKL
-710 IPPHNPTC
+710 PQHNPKC
-718 ERIFQENAPQIVYPV
+718 ERVFQENAPQIVYPEG
-733 DGSEYILDKNDTQKL
+733 GSEYILDKDDTQKL
-748 MLNAQVG
+748 MLNAQVR

-775 TTPIFFEPK
+775 NSPIFFEPT
-784 AGRIKI
+784 AGKIKI
-790 SCSDDKGRNTDIFVK
+790 SCSDDKGRNSDIFVK

>member
-1 MIINYLKQNILPFLR
+1 MSQTIFKKNIK
-16 RILKFKAVRVIS
+16 RIFQYKAVRIIA

-34 IALDLIFPFKVQPN
+34 IILDLIFPFKIQPN
-48 YSTLITDSEGKV
+48 YSTLIMDSDGKI
-60 LHAFLNNQDKWRMK
+60 LHTFLNNQDKWRMK

-103 PFAIVRAGVRNVFS
+103 PFAIFRAGLRNVFT
-117 GKRTSGAST
+117 GRRTSGAST

-136 PKPRTYFNKIN
+136 PQSRTYFHKFL
-147 EILRAF
+147 EIFRAM
-153 QLEVHYSKDEILQL
+153 QLEVHFSKDEILQF

-178 EGIKSASI
+178 EGIKSASV

-199 EVMTLAIIPNRPSS
+199 EVMALAIIPNRPSS
-213 LRLGLNNDFI
+213 LRLGINNDFI
-223 LQERNRWLN
+223 LKERNRWLK
-232 EFKASEV
+232 EFKTEQV

-260 PKLAPHLSL
+260 PKLAPHLSI
-269 RLKNEYPTKSNI
+269 RLKQENPTEANI

-316 INNQT
+316 INNKT
-321 HQVEAYIGSA
+321 HQVESYVGSA

-360 ATAFDKGIITPKT
+360 ATAFDLGIITPKT

-390 DKLFHGKISIEYA
+390 DKLFHGKVTIEFA

-411 AVKLLKEIST
+411 AVKILKEITT
-421 PVLVD
+421 PVLVE
-426 KLKKADFQAVK
+426 KLKKSDFQAVK

-465 FANEGRFQKSSPL
+465 FANEGQFQKAKYINGNNQS
-478 TTDGRIKKE
+478 E
-487 IEKSVL
+487 IRNLKSEITS
-493 GFRFRNWVAKSGVE
+493 K
-507 SSPFG
+507 
-512 GGGGLSIISPE
+512 E

-528 NQILTQVTRPDLPN
+528 TQILSQVVRPDLPN
-542 NYAYTYRMPKI
+542 NYDYTYRMPKI

-566 WSIGY
+566 WSVGY
-571 NAKYTVGIWVGN
+571 NANYTVGVWIGN

-606 NTIDYNSSSKWF
+606 NTIEYNSSAKWF
-618 KSPENMAMRKVCA
+618 KSPEGIALRKVCA

-636 PNEFCVNQITDY
+636 PSEFCTNQITDY

-655 MTLCTHAKYVYV
+655 MTSCTHLRNVYIR
-667 SKDDRTSYCSHCLPE
+667 SDAQISYCSHCLPD
-682 SGAVRKIYPNHA
+682 SGAVRKLYPNHA

-699 WFETKHILYTG
+699 WYETKHILYEK
-710 IPPHNPTC
+710 IPPHNPQC
-718 ERIFQENAPQIVYPV
+718 ERVFQENAPQIVYPV
-733 DGSEYILDKNDTQKL
+733 DGSEYFLDKKDTQKM
-748 MLNAQVG
+748 MLNCQTS
-755 NDVKEIYWY
+755 NDVKVVYWY
-764 INDKLLQKSTP
+764 INDKLLQKSEPNTK
-775 TTPIFFEPK
+775 IFFTPE
-784 AGRIKI
+784 AGKLKI
-790 SCSDDKGRNTDIFVK
+790 SCSDDKGRNTDIFVEVK
-805 VRWE
+805 KE

>member
-1 MIINYLKQNILPFLR
+1 MQRIKILIKTKPFKISTFIFLIF
-16 RILKFKAVRVIS
+16 IL
-28 YGLLLF
+28 
-34 IALDLIFPFKVQPN
+34 LDLIFPFKVQPN

-74 TELSEITPTLEKAIV
+74 TELLEITPTLEKAIV

-103 PFAIVRAGVRNVFS
+103 PFAILRAGVRNVFT
-117 GKRTSGAST
+117 GRRTSGAST

-136 PKPRTYFNKIN
+136 PKSRTYFNKII

-199 EVMTLAIIPNRPSS
+199 EVMALAIIPNRPSS
-213 LRLGLNNDFI
+213 LRLGINNDFI
-223 LQERNRWLN
+223 LKERNRWLE
-232 EFKASEV
+232 EFKTDKV
-239 FHNQDIDDALSEPLN
+239 FHSQDIDDALSEPLN
-254 VQRHEA
+254 VKRHEA

-269 RLKNEYPTKSNI
+269 RLKQENPTEANI

-321 HQVEAYIGSA
+321 HQVEAYVGSA

-360 ATAFDKGIITPKT
+360 ATAFDKGIITPKSM
-373 AINDVP
+373 INDVP

-385 EPENF
+385 EPDNF
-390 DKLFHGKISIEYA
+390 DKLFHGKVSVEFA

-411 AVKLLKEIST
+411 AVKLLKEITT
-421 PVLVD
+421 PVLVE
-426 KLKKADFQAVK
+426 KLKIADFKTVR
-437 KNSSKLGLSLV
+437 KNSPKLGLSLV

-465 FANEGRFQKSSPL
+465 FANEGRFQKATYQAQSPA
-478 TTDGRIKKE
+478 DGGAFE
-487 IEKSVL
+487 SKSRVMAQSGAGGAVL
-493 GFRFRNWVAKSGVE
+493 
-507 SSPFG
+507 
-512 GGGGLSIISPE
+512 LSPE

-528 NQILTQVTRPDLPN
+528 NQILTQITRPDLPN

-571 NAKYTVGIWVGN
+571 NAKYTIGVWIGN
-583 FSGEGVPELSGANIA
+583 FSGVGVPELSGANIA

-618 KSPENMAMRKVCA
+618 KSPSGIALRKVCA

-636 PNEFCVNQITDY
+636 PSAFCINQITDY

-655 MTLCTHAKYVYV
+655 MSQCKHAKYVHV
-667 SKDDRTSYCSHCLPE
+667 SLDGSMSYCAHCMPD
-682 SGAVRKIYPNHA
+682 SGAVKKVFPNHD

-699 WFETKHILYTG
+699 WFETKHILYEKVPT
-710 IPPHNPTC
+710 HNPKC
-718 ERIFQENAPQIVYPV
+718 ERVFEEDAPQIVYPV
-733 DGSEYILDKNDTQKL
+733 NGSEYILDKNDTQKL
-748 MLNAQVG
+748 MLNAQVR

-764 INDKLLQKSTP
+764 INDKLWQKATP
-775 TTPIFFEPK
+775 NTPIFFEPT

-805 VRWE
+805 VKWE

>member
-1 MIINYLKQNILPFLR
+1 MIIKYLKQNIFPFLKK
-16 RILKFKAVRVIS
+16 IFQYKAVRTIS

-34 IALDLIFPFKVQPN
+34 IILDLIFPFRVQPN
-48 YSTLITDSEGKV
+48 YSTLIMDSDGKI

-103 PFAIVRAGVRNVFS
+103 PFAIFRAGVRNVFT
-117 GKRTSGAST
+117 GRRTSGAST

-136 PKPRTYFNKIN
+136 PQSRTYFHKFL
-147 EILRAF
+147 EIFRAV
-153 QLEVHYSKDEILQL
+153 QLEVHYSKDEILQF

-178 EGIKSASI
+178 EGIKSASV

-199 EVMTLAIIPNRPSS
+199 EVMALSIIPNRPSS
-213 LRLGLNNDFI
+213 LRLGVNNDYI
-223 LQERNRWLN
+223 LKERNRWLN
-232 EFKASEV
+232 EFKESQV

-260 PKLAPHLSL
+260 PKLAPHLSI
-269 RLKNEYPTKSNI
+269 RLKQENPNEANI

-316 INNQT
+316 INNKT
-321 HQVEAYIGSA
+321 HQVESYIGSA

-360 ATAFDKGIITPKT
+360 ATAFDLGIITPKT
-373 AINDVP
+373 TINDVP

-390 DKLFHGKISIEYA
+390 DRLFHGKVTIEFA

-411 AVKLLKEIST
+411 AVKILKEITT
-421 PVLVD
+421 PVLVE
-426 KLKKADFQAVK
+426 KLKRADFQAVK

-455 LEELTNLFSS
+455 LEELTNLFSCFS
-465 FANEGRFQKSSPL
+465 NEGNFLKAHFLKPNPQSKAL
-478 TTDGRIKKE
+478 
-487 IEKSVL
+487 
-493 GFRFRNWVAKSGVE
+493 VAPIPNPQS
-507 SSPFG
+507 
-512 GGGGLSIISPE
+512 LISPE

-528 NQILTQVTRPDLPN
+528 TQILTQITRPDLPN
-542 NYAYTYRMPKI
+542 NYDYTYRMPKI

-571 NAKYTVGIWVGN
+571 NANYTVGVWIGN

-606 NTIDYNSSSKWF
+606 NTIEYNSSAKWF
-618 KSPENMAMRKVCA
+618 KSPERIALRKVCA

-636 PNEFCVNQITDY
+636 PSEFCTNQVTDY
-648 YIPSVSK
+648 FIPSVSK
-655 MTLCTHAKYVYV
+655 MTPCTHLRSVYV
-667 SKDDRTSYCSHCLPE
+667 RADEQISYCSHCLPD
-682 SGAVRKIYPNHA
+682 SGTVKKQYPNHA

-699 WFETKHILYTG
+699 WYETKHILYQK
-710 IPPHNPTC
+710 IPPHNPKC
-718 ERIFQENAPQIVYPV
+718 ERVFQENAPQIVYPV
-733 DGSEYILDKNDTQKL
+733 DGSEYILDKKDTQKM
-748 MLNAQVG
+748 MLNCQVS
-755 NDVKEIYWY
+755 NDVKVIYWY
-764 INDKLLQKSTP
+764 INDKLLQKSEPNTKVFFTP
-775 TTPIFFEPK
+775 EVGK
-784 AGRIKI
+784 LKI
-790 SCSDDKGRNTDIFVK
+790 SCSDDKGRNTDIFVE
-805 VRWE
+805 VRKD

>member
-1 MIINYLKQNILPFLR
+1 MIISYLKQNIFPIINIFFQCKIA
-16 RILKFKAVRVIS
+16 RIVIYS
-28 YGLLLF
+28 LLLF
-34 IALDLIFPFKVQPN
+34 IVLDLIFPFKVQPN
-48 YSTLITDSEGKV
+48 YSTLITDSEGKI
-60 LHAFLNNQDKWRMK
+60 LHTFLNNQDKWRMK

-89 YKEDRWFRWHFGVN
+89 HKEDRWFRWHFGVN
-103 PFAIVRAGVRNVFS
+103 PFAIVRAGVRNIFT
-117 GKRTSGAST
+117 GRRTSGAST

-136 PKPRTYFNKIN
+136 PKNRTYFNKII

-199 EVMTLAIIPNRPSS
+199 EVMALAIIPNRPSS
-213 LRLGLNNDFI
+213 LRLGINNDFI
-223 LQERNRWLN
+223 LKERNRWLN
-232 EFKASEV
+232 EFKESQV
-239 FHNQDIDDALSEPLN
+239 FHNQDIDDALSEPMN

-269 RLKNEYPTKSNI
+269 RLKQENPTEANI

-321 HQVEAYIGSA
+321 HQVEAYMGSA

-373 AINDVP
+373 TINDVP

-390 DKLFHGKISIEYA
+390 DKLFHGKVTVEFA

-411 AVKLLKEIST
+411 AVKLLKEITT

-465 FANEGRFQKSSPL
+465 FANEGKFQKAKYIVNRNQSTVAS
-478 TTDGRIKKE
+478 TE
-487 IEKSVL
+487 ITSK
-493 GFRFRNWVAKSGVE
+493 
-507 SSPFG
+507 
-512 GGGGLSIISPE
+512 E
-523 STYLI
+523 STYLT
-528 NQILTQVTRPDLPN
+528 NQILTQITRPDLPN

-571 NAKYTVGIWVGN
+571 NAKYTVGVWIGN

-618 KSPENMAMRKVCA
+618 KSPENIALRKVCT

-636 PNEFCVNQITDY
+636 PNEFCINQITDY

-655 MTLCTHAKYVYV
+655 MTQCKHAKYVYV
-667 SKDDRTSYCSHCLPE
+667 SADRQISYCSHCIPDN
-682 SGAVRKIYPNHA
+682 GAIRKTFPNHA

-699 WFETKHILYTG
+699 WFETKHILYESL
-710 IPPHNPTC
+710 PLHNPKC
-718 ERIFQENAPQIVYPV
+718 ERIFVENAPQIVYPV
-733 DGSEYILDKNDTQKL
+733 NDSEYILDKNDAQKL
-748 MLNAQVG
+748 MLNAQVR

-775 TTPIFFEPK
+775 NTPIFFGPTEGK
-784 AGRIKI
+784 IKI

>member
-1 MIINYLKQNILPFLR
+1 MIINYLKQIILPFLK
-16 RILKFKAVRVIS
+16 RIYQYKAVRITS

-34 IALDLIFPFKVQPN
+34 ILLDLIFPFKVQPN
-48 YSTLITDSEGKV
+48 YSTLVTDSEGKV

-103 PFAIVRAGVRNVFS
+103 PFAVVRAGVRNVFT
-117 GKRTSGAST
+117 GRRTSGAST
-126 ITMQVVRLLN
+126 ITMQVVRLLQ
-136 PKPRTYFNKIN
+136 PRERTYFNKII

-167 YLNLVPYGSNI
+167 YINLVPYGSNI

-199 EVMTLAIIPNRPSS
+199 EVMALAIIPNRPSS
-213 LRLGLNNDFI
+213 LRLGINNDFI
-223 LQERNRWLN
+223 LKERNRWLE
-232 EFKASEV
+232 EFKTDKV
-239 FHNQDIDDALSEPLN
+239 FHNQDIEDALGEPLN
-254 VQRHEA
+254 VKRHEA

-269 RLKNEYPTKSNI
+269 RLKQENPTEANV
-281 HSSLIRNKQLT
+281 HSSLVRNKQLT

-321 HQVEAYIGSA
+321 HQVEAYVGSA

-344 VRAIRSP
+344 VRAVRSP

-360 ATAFDKGIITPKT
+360 ATAFDKGIITPKSM
-373 AINDVP
+373 INDVP

-390 DKLFHGKISIEYA
+390 DKLFHGKVTVEFA

-411 AVKLLKEIST
+411 AVKLLKEITT
-421 PVLVD
+421 PVLIE
-426 KLKKADFQAVK
+426 KLKIADFRTVK
-437 KNSSKLGLSLV
+437 KNSPKLGLSLV

-465 FANEGRFQKSSPL
+465 FANEGQFQKSSPL
-478 TTDGRIKKE
+478 TPRGGIKNG
-487 IEKSVL
+487 L
-493 GFRFRNWVAKSGVE
+493 E
-507 SSPFG
+507 SSPSG
-512 GGGGLSIISPE
+512 GGGGLSILSSE

-528 NQILTQVTRPDLPN
+528 NQILTQVVRPDLPN

-571 NAKYTVGIWVGN
+571 NAKYTVGVWIGN

-618 KSPENMAMRKVCA
+618 KSPAGIALRKVCA

-636 PNEFCVNQITDY
+636 PNTFCINQITDY
-648 YIPSVSK
+648 CIPSVSK
-655 MTLCTHAKYVYV
+655 MSQCTHARYVHV
-667 SKDDRTSYCSHCLPE
+667 SADASMSYCSHCMPD
-682 SGAVRKIYPNHA
+682 SGAVKKVFPNHA

-699 WFETKHILYTG
+699 WFETKHILYEKVPT
-710 IPPHNPTC
+710 HNPRC
-718 ERIFQENAPQIVYPV
+718 ERVFQEDAPQIVYPV

-748 MLNAQVG
+748 MLNAQVR

-775 TTPIFFEPK
+775 NTPIFFEPL
-784 AGRIKI
+784 AGKIKI

>member
-1 MIINYLKQNILPFLR
+1 MIIKYLTQNTIPFLK
-16 RILKFKAVRVIS
+16 RIFQYKAVRIIS

-34 IALDLIFPFKVQPN
+34 ITLDLIFPFKVQPN

-103 PFAIVRAGVRNVFS
+103 PFAIMRAGVRNVFT
-117 GKRTSGAST
+117 GRRTSGAST

-136 PKPRTYFNKIN
+136 PKSRTYFNKII

-199 EVMTLAIIPNRPSS
+199 EVMALAIIPNRPSS
-213 LRLGLNNDFI
+213 LRLGINNDFI
-223 LQERNRWLN
+223 LKERNRWLN
-232 EFKASEV
+232 EFKESQV

-254 VQRHEA
+254 VKRHEA

-269 RLKNEYPTKSNI
+269 RLKQENPTEANI

-321 HQVEAYIGSA
+321 HQVEAYVGSA

-360 ATAFDKGIITPKT
+360 ATAFDKGIITPKSM
-373 AINDVP
+373 INDVP

-385 EPENF
+385 EPDNF
-390 DKLFHGKISIEYA
+390 DKIFHGKVTVEFA

-411 AVKLLKEIST
+411 AVKLLKEITT

-465 FANEGRFQKSSPL
+465 FANEGRFQKAFYLTPQPPLRWRGGVSGRLSPSP
-478 TTDGRIKKE
+478 TDRG
-487 IEKSVL
+487 L
-493 GFRFRNWVAKSGVE
+493 GATDASGEVC
-507 SSPFG
+507 SK
-512 GGGGLSIISPE
+512 E

-528 NQILTQVTRPDLPN
+528 NQILTQIVRPDLPN

-571 NAKYTVGIWVGN
+571 NAKYTVGVWIGN

-618 KSPENMAMRKVCA
+618 KSPENITLRKVCA
-631 ESGDV
+631 ESGDM
-636 PNEFCVNQITDY
+636 PNEFCINQITDY

-655 MTLCTHAKYVYV
+655 MTQCTHARYVYV
-667 SKDDRTSYCSHCLPE
+667 SADASMSYCSHCMPD
-682 SGAVRKIYPNHA
+682 SGAVKKIFPNHA

-699 WFETKHILYTG
+699 WFETKHILYERVPT
-710 IPPHNPTC
+710 HNPKC
-718 ERIFQENAPQIVYPV
+718 ERVFAENAPQIVYPV

-748 MLNAQVG
+748 MLNAQVR

-764 INDKLLQKSTP
+764 INDKLLQKATP
-775 TTPIFFEPK
+775 NTPIFFEPT
-784 AGRIKI
+784 AGKIKI

-805 VRWE
+805 VKWE

>member
-1 MIINYLKQNILPFLR
+1 MIISYLKQNIFPIINILFQCKIA
-16 RILKFKAVRVIS
+16 RIVA
-28 YGLLLF
+28 YTLLLF
-34 IALDLIFPFKVQPN
+34 IALDLISPFKVQPN
-48 YSTLITDSEGKV
+48 YSTLITDSEGKI

-74 TELSEITPTLEKAIV
+74 TELSEITPTLEKAII

-103 PFAIVRAGVRNVFS
+103 PFAVIRAGVRNIFT
-117 GKRTSGAST
+117 GRRTSGAST

-136 PKPRTYFNKIN
+136 PKNRTYFNKII

-199 EVMTLAIIPNRPSS
+199 EVMALAIIPNRPSS
-213 LRLGLNNDFI
+213 LRLGINNDFI
-223 LQERNRWLN
+223 LKERNRWLN
-232 EFKASEV
+232 EFKESQV
-239 FHNQDIDDALSEPLN
+239 FHNQDIDDALSEPMN

-269 RLKNEYPTKSNI
+269 RLKQENPTEANI

-321 HQVEAYIGSA
+321 HQVEAYMGSA

-360 ATAFDKGIITPKT
+360 ATAFDQGIITPKT
-373 AINDVP
+373 TINDVP

-385 EPENF
+385 EPDNF
-390 DKLFHGKISIEYA
+390 DKLFHGKVTVEFA

-411 AVKLLKEIST
+411 AVKLLKEITT
-421 PVLVD
+421 PILVD

-437 KNSSKLGLSLV
+437 KDASKLGLSLV

-465 FANEGRFQKSSPL
+465 FANEGKFQKAKYIVSRSQL
-478 TTDGRIKKE
+478 TTVSAE
-487 IEKSVL
+487 ITSK
-493 GFRFRNWVAKSGVE
+493 
-507 SSPFG
+507 
-512 GGGGLSIISPE
+512 E

-528 NQILTQVTRPDLPN
+528 NQILTQITRPDLPN

-571 NAKYTVGIWVGN
+571 NAKYTVGIWIGN

-618 KSPENMAMRKVCA
+618 KSPENIALRKVCA

-636 PNEFCVNQITDY
+636 PNEFCINQITDY

-655 MTLCTHAKYVYV
+655 MTQCTHAKYVYV
-667 SKDDRTSYCSHCLPE
+667 SADEQISFCSHCMPDN
-682 SGAVRKIYPNHA
+682 GTIRKIFPNHA

-699 WFETKHILYTG
+699 WFETKHILYEKL
-710 IPPHNPTC
+710 PQHDPKC
-718 ERIFQENAPQIVYPV
+718 ERVFRENAPQIVYPEG
-733 DGSEYILDKNDTQKL
+733 GSEYILDKNDTQKL
-748 MLNAQVG
+748 MLNAQVR

-775 TTPIFFEPK
+775 NIPIFFVPESGK
-784 AGRIKI
+784 IKI
-790 SCSDDKGRNTDIFVK
+790 SCSDDKGRNTDIFVR

>member
-1 MIINYLKQNILPFLR
+1 MTLIAVKKFLK
-16 RILKFKAVRVIS
+16 RIFQYKALRVIS

-34 IALDLIFPFKVQPN
+34 IIFDLIFPFKVQPN
-48 YSTLITDSEGKV
+48 YSTLITDSEGKI

-103 PFAIVRAGVRNVFS
+103 PFAVVRAGVRNVFT
-117 GKRTSGAST
+117 GRRTSGAST
-126 ITMQVVRLLN
+126 ITMQVVRLLQ
-136 PKPRTYFNKIN
+136 PRERTYFNKII

-167 YLNLVPYGSNI
+167 YINLVPYGSNI

-186 LYFQKSPDVLSLA
+186 LYFQKLPDVLSLA
-199 EVMTLAIIPNRPSS
+199 EVMALAIIPNRPSS
-213 LRLGLNNDFI
+213 LRLGINNDFI
-223 LQERNRWLN
+223 LKERNRWLN
-232 EFKASEV
+232 EFKESQV
-239 FHNQDIDDALSEPLN
+239 FHNQDVDDALSEPLN

-269 RLKNEYPTKSNI
+269 RLKQENPTEANI

-321 HQVEAYIGSA
+321 HQVEAYVGSA

-373 AINDVP
+373 TINDVP

-390 DKLFHGKISIEYA
+390 DKLFHGKISVEFA

-411 AVKLLKEIST
+411 AVKLLKEITT

-426 KLKKADFQAVK
+426 KLKKADFQTVR

-465 FANEGRFQKSSPL
+465 FANEGRFQKSSYLTRSVGRPNPSPTERGAFFSRISPPL
-478 TTDGRIKKE
+478 IKERGLGATD
-487 IEKSVL
+487 
-493 GFRFRNWVAKSGVE
+493 ASGEVCT
-507 SSPFG
+507 
-512 GGGGLSIISPE
+512 PE

-528 NQILTQVTRPDLPN
+528 NQILTQITRPDLPN

-571 NAKYTVGIWVGN
+571 NAKYTVGVWIGN

-606 NTIDYNSSSKWF
+606 NTIEYNSSAKWF
-618 KSPENMAMRKVCA
+618 KSPEGIALRKVCA

-636 PNEFCVNQITDY
+636 PSEFCTNQITDY

-655 MTLCTHAKYVYV
+655 MTTCTHLRNVYV
-667 SKDDRTSYCSHCLPE
+667 RADEQISYCSHCLPD
-682 SGAVRKIYPNHA
+682 SGAIRKRYPNHS

-699 WFETKHILYTG
+699 WYETKHILYEK
-710 IPPHNPTC
+710 IPPHNPQC
-718 ERIFQENAPQIVYPV
+718 ERVFQENAPQIVYPV
-733 DGSEYILDKNDTQKL
+733 DGSEYILDKKDTQKM
-748 MLNAQVG
+748 MLNCQTS
-755 NDVKEIYWY
+755 NDVKVVYWY
-764 INDKLLQKSTP
+764 INDKLLQKSEPNTKVFFTP
-775 TTPIFFEPK
+775 E
-784 AGRIKI
+784 AGKLKI
-790 SCSDDKGRNTDIFVK
+790 SCSDDKGRNSDIFVE

>member
-1 MIINYLKQNILPFLR
+1 MNINHLKQNIISFLK
-16 RILKFKAVRVIS
+16 RIFQYKAVRIIS

-34 IALDLIFPFKVQPN
+34 IILDLIFPFRIQPN
-48 YSTLITDSEGKV
+48 YSTLVMDSEGKI

-103 PFAIVRAGVRNVFS
+103 PFAVMRAGVRNVFT
-117 GKRTSGAST
+117 GRRTSGAST

-136 PKPRTYFNKIN
+136 PQSRTYFNKII

-153 QLEVHYSKDEILQL
+153 QLEIHYSKDEILQL

-199 EVMTLAIIPNRPSS
+199 EVMALAIIPNRPSS
-213 LRLGLNNDFI
+213 LRLGINNDFI
-223 LQERNRWLN
+223 LKERNRWLN
-232 EFKASEV
+232 EFKESEV

-254 VQRHEA
+254 VKRHEA
-260 PKLAPHLSL
+260 PKLAPHLSI
-269 RLKNEYPTKSNI
+269 RLKQENPTEANI

-316 INNQT
+316 INNKT
-321 HQVEAYIGSA
+321 HQVESYIGSA

-360 ATAFDKGIITPKT
+360 ATAFDLGIITPKI

-390 DKLFHGKISIEYA
+390 DKLFHGKITIEYA

-411 AVKLLKEIST
+411 AVKVLKEIST
-421 PVLVD
+421 PVLVE
-426 KLKKADFQAVK
+426 KLKKADFQTVK
-437 KNSSKLGLSLV
+437 RNSSKLGLSLV

-465 FANEGRFQKSSPL
+465 FANEGQFQKANYLYNGSNQSETVATAVRNPQS
-478 TTDGRIKKE
+478 E
-487 IEKSVL
+487 ITSK
-493 GFRFRNWVAKSGVE
+493 
-507 SSPFG
+507 
-512 GGGGLSIISPE
+512 E

-528 NQILTQVTRPDLPN
+528 TQILSQITRPDLPN
-542 NYAYTYRMPKI
+542 NYDYTYRMPKI

-571 NAKYTVGIWVGN
+571 NANYTVGVWIGN

-606 NTIDYNSSSKWF
+606 NTIEYNSSAKWF
-618 KSPENMAMRKVCA
+618 KQPEGIALRKVCA

-636 PNEFCVNQITDY
+636 PSEFCTNQITDY

-655 MTLCTHAKYVYV
+655 MNLCTHLRNVYV
-667 SKDDRTSYCSHCLPE
+667 RADGQISYCSHCLPD
-682 SGAVRKIYPNHA
+682 SGAIRKLYPNHA

-699 WFETKHILYTG
+699 WYETKHILYEKV
-710 IPPHNPTC
+710 PPHNPQC
-718 ERIFQENAPQIVYPV
+718 ERVFQENAPQIVYPV
-733 DGSEYILDKNDTQKL
+733 DGSEYILDKKDTQKM
-748 MLNAQVG
+748 MLNCQTS
-755 NDVKEIYWY
+755 NDVKVVYWY
-764 INDKLLQKSTP
+764 INDKLLQKSEPNTKVFFTP
-775 TTPIFFEPK
+775 E
-784 AGRIKI
+784 AGKLKI
-790 SCSDDKGRNTDIFVK
+790 SCSDDKGRNTDIFVEVK
-805 VRWE
+805 RE

>member
-1 MIINYLKQNILPFLR
+1 MIFKYLQKNTLPFLK
-16 RILKFKAVRVIS
+16 RIFQYKAVRIIS

-103 PFAIVRAGVRNVFS
+103 PFAIMRAGVRNVFT
-117 GKRTSGAST
+117 GRRTSGAST

-136 PKPRTYFNKIN
+136 PKSRTYFNKII

-199 EVMTLAIIPNRPSS
+199 EVMALAIIPNRPSS
-213 LRLGLNNDFI
+213 LRLGINNDFI
-223 LQERNRWLN
+223 LKERNRWLE
-232 EFKASEV
+232 EFKIDQV

-269 RLKNEYPTKSNI
+269 RLKQENPTEANI

-360 ATAFDKGIITPKT
+360 ATAFDKGIITPKSM
-373 AINDVP
+373 INDVP

-390 DKLFHGKISIEYA
+390 DKLFHGKVSVEFA

-411 AVKLLKEIST
+411 AVKLLKEITT

-465 FANEGRFQKSSPL
+465 FANEGRFQKAFYLTRSVGRPQPPLRWRGGVSGRLSPSPTERGL
-478 TTDGRIKKE
+478 GATD
-487 IEKSVL
+487 
-493 GFRFRNWVAKSGVE
+493 ASGEVC
-507 SSPFG
+507 SK
-512 GGGGLSIISPE
+512 E

-528 NQILTQVTRPDLPN
+528 NQILTQITRPDLPN

-571 NAKYTVGIWVGN
+571 NAKYTVGVWIGN

-618 KSPENMAMRKVCA
+618 KSPENITLRKVCA

-636 PNEFCVNQITDY
+636 PNEFCINQVTDY

-655 MTLCTHAKYVYV
+655 MTQCTHARYVYV
-667 SKDDRTSYCSHCLPE
+667 SADASMSYCSHCMPD
-682 SGAVRKIYPNHA
+682 SGAVKKIFPNHA

-699 WFETKHILYTG
+699 WFETKHILYERVPT
-710 IPPHNPTC
+710 HNPKC
-718 ERIFQENAPQIVYPV
+718 ERVFAENAPQIVYPV

-748 MLNAQVG
+748 MLNAQVR

-764 INDKLLQKSTP
+764 INDKLLQKATP
-775 TTPIFFEPK
+775 NTPIFFEPT
-784 AGRIKI
+784 AGKIKI

>member
-1 MIINYLKQNILPFLR
+1 MIISYLKQNIFPIINILFQCKIA
-16 RILKFKAVRVIS
+16 RIVA
-28 YGLLLF
+28 YTLLLF
-34 IALDLIFPFKVQPN
+34 IALDLISPFKVQPN
-48 YSTLITDSEGKV
+48 YSTLITDSEGKI

-74 TELSEITPTLEKAIV
+74 TELSEITPTLEKAII

-103 PFAIVRAGVRNVFS
+103 PFAVIRAGVRNIFT
-117 GKRTSGAST
+117 GRRTSGAST

-136 PKPRTYFNKIN
+136 PKNRTYFNKII

-199 EVMTLAIIPNRPSS
+199 EVMALAIIPNRPSS
-213 LRLGLNNDFI
+213 LRLGINNDFI
-223 LQERNRWLN
+223 LKERNRWLN
-232 EFKASEV
+232 EFKESQV
-239 FHNQDIDDALSEPLN
+239 FHNQDIDDALSEPMN

-269 RLKNEYPTKSNI
+269 RLKQENPTEANI

-321 HQVEAYIGSA
+321 HQVEAYMGSA

-344 VRAIRSP
+344 VQAIRSP

-360 ATAFDKGIITPKT
+360 ATAFDQGIITPKT
-373 AINDVP
+373 TINDVP

-385 EPENF
+385 EPDNF
-390 DKLFHGKISIEYA
+390 DKLFHGKVTVEFA

-411 AVKLLKEIST
+411 AVKLLKEITT
-421 PVLVD
+421 PILVD

-437 KNSSKLGLSLV
+437 KDASKLGLSLV

-465 FANEGRFQKSSPL
+465 FANEGKFQKAKYIVSRSQL
-478 TTDGRIKKE
+478 TTVSAE
-487 IEKSVL
+487 ITSK
-493 GFRFRNWVAKSGVE
+493 
-507 SSPFG
+507 
-512 GGGGLSIISPE
+512 E

-528 NQILTQVTRPDLPN
+528 NQILTQITRPDLPN

-571 NAKYTVGIWVGN
+571 NAKYTVGIWIGN

-618 KSPENMAMRKVCA
+618 KSPENIALRKVCA

-636 PNEFCVNQITDY
+636 PNEFCINQITDY

-655 MTLCTHAKYVYV
+655 MTQCTHAKYVYV
-667 SKDDRTSYCSHCLPE
+667 SADEQISFCSHCMPDN
-682 SGAVRKIYPNHA
+682 GTIRKIFPNHA

-699 WFETKHILYTG
+699 WFETKHILYEKL
-710 IPPHNPTC
+710 PQHDPKC
-718 ERIFQENAPQIVYPV
+718 ERVFRENAPQIVYPEG
-733 DGSEYILDKNDTQKL
+733 GSEYILDKNDTQKL
-748 MLNAQVG
+748 MLNAQVR

-775 TTPIFFEPK
+775 NIPIFFVPESGK
-784 AGRIKI
+784 IKI
-790 SCSDDKGRNTDIFVK
+790 SCSDDKGRNTDIFVR

>member
-1 MIINYLKQNILPFLR
+1 MNINHLKQNIISFLK
-16 RILKFKAVRVIS
+16 RIFQYKAVRIIS

-34 IALDLIFPFKVQPN
+34 IILDLIFPFRIQPN
-48 YSTLITDSEGKV
+48 YSTLVMDSEGKI

-103 PFAIVRAGVRNVFS
+103 PFAVMRAGVRNVFT
-117 GKRTSGAST
+117 GRRTSGAST

-136 PKPRTYFNKIN
+136 PQSRTYFNKII

-153 QLEVHYSKDEILQL
+153 QLEIHYSKDEILQL

-199 EVMTLAIIPNRPSS
+199 EVMALAIIPNRPSS
-213 LRLGLNNDFI
+213 LRLGINNDFI
-223 LQERNRWLN
+223 LKERNRWLN
-232 EFKASEV
+232 EFKESEV

-254 VQRHEA
+254 VKRHEA
-260 PKLAPHLSL
+260 PKLAPHLSI
-269 RLKNEYPTKSNI
+269 RLKQENPTEANI

-303 LYAMNIHNAAVMV
+303 LFAMNIHNAAVMV
-316 INNQT
+316 INNKT
-321 HQVEAYIGSA
+321 HQVESYIGSA

-360 ATAFDKGIITPKT
+360 ATAFDLGIITPKI

-390 DKLFHGKISIEYA
+390 DKLFHGKITIEYA

-411 AVKLLKEIST
+411 AVKVLKEIST
-421 PVLVD
+421 PVLVE
-426 KLKKADFQAVK
+426 KLKKADFQTVK
-437 KNSSKLGLSLV
+437 RNSSKLGLSLV

-465 FANEGRFQKSSPL
+465 FANEGQFQKANYLYNGSNQSETVATAVRNPQS
-478 TTDGRIKKE
+478 E
-487 IEKSVL
+487 ITSK
-493 GFRFRNWVAKSGVE
+493 
-507 SSPFG
+507 
-512 GGGGLSIISPE
+512 E

-528 NQILTQVTRPDLPN
+528 TQILSQITRPDLPN
-542 NYAYTYRMPKI
+542 NYDYTYRMPKI

-571 NAKYTVGIWVGN
+571 NANYTVGVWIGN

-606 NTIDYNSSSKWF
+606 NTIEYNSSAKWF
-618 KSPENMAMRKVCA
+618 KQPEGIALRKVCA

-636 PNEFCVNQITDY
+636 PSEFCTNQITDY

-655 MTLCTHAKYVYV
+655 MNLCTHLRNVYV
-667 SKDDRTSYCSHCLPE
+667 RADGQISYCSHCLPD
-682 SGAVRKIYPNHA
+682 SGAIRKLYPNHA

-699 WFETKHILYTG
+699 WYETKHILYEKV
-710 IPPHNPTC
+710 PPHNPQC
-718 ERIFQENAPQIVYPV
+718 ERVFQENAPQIVYPV
-733 DGSEYILDKNDTQKL
+733 DGSEYILDKKDTQKM
-748 MLNAQVG
+748 MLNCQTS
-755 NDVKEIYWY
+755 NDVKVVYWY
-764 INDKLLQKSTP
+764 INDKLLQKSEPNTKVFFTP
-775 TTPIFFEPK
+775 E
-784 AGRIKI
+784 AGKLKI
-790 SCSDDKGRNTDIFVK
+790 SCSDDKGRNTDIFVEVK
-805 VRWE
+805 RE

>member
-1 MIINYLKQNILPFLR
+1 MQLIKALIKTKPFK
-16 RILKFKAVRVIS
+16 IVASIF
-28 YGLLLF
+28 LLF

-103 PFAIVRAGVRNVFS
+103 PFAVLRAGVRNVFT
-117 GKRTSGAST
+117 GRRTSGAST
-126 ITMQVVRLLN
+126 ITMQVVRLLK
-136 PKPRTYFNKIN
+136 PKSRTYFNKII

-199 EVMTLAIIPNRPSS
+199 EVMALAIIPNRPSS
-213 LRLGLNNDFI
+213 LRLGINNDYI
-223 LQERNRWLN
+223 LKERNRWLN
-232 EFKASEV
+232 EFKESEV

-254 VQRHEA
+254 VKRHEA

-269 RLKNEYPTKSNI
+269 RLKNEYPTEANI
-281 HSSLIRNKQLT
+281 YSSLIRNKQLT

-373 AINDVP
+373 TINDVP

-390 DKLFHGKISIEYA
+390 DKLFHGKITIEFA

-411 AVKLLKEIST
+411 AVKLLKEIT
-421 PVLVD
+421 TLVLVD

-465 FANEGRFQKSSPL
+465 FANEGQFQKSTYLTPQPPL
-478 TTDGRIKKE
+478 LNERGGIRPTTPPLIKE
-487 IEKSVL
+487 RGL
-493 GFRFRNWVAKSGVE
+493 GGEVC
-507 SSPFG
+507 
-512 GGGGLSIISPE
+512 SPE

-528 NQILTQVTRPDLPN
+528 NQILTQITRPDLPN

-571 NAKYTVGIWVGN
+571 NAKYTVGVWIGN

-636 PNEFCVNQITDY
+636 PDEFCINQITDY
-648 YIPSVSK
+648 YIPSISK

-667 SKDDRTSYCSHCLPE
+667 SADKRISYCSHCLPDN
-682 SGAVRKIYPNHA
+682 GAVKKIYPNHA

-699 WFETKHILYTG
+699 WFETKHILYTN
-710 IPPHNPTC
+710 IPPHNPKC

-748 MLNAQVG
+748 MLNAQVR

-775 TTPIFFEPK
+775 NTPIFFEPK
-784 AGRIKI
+784 AGKIKI